1 MEPTYLPS
9 LILFLNSMLN
19 YRGRFYLSAIVFD
32 LWRFTLPE
40 FRIAGFRSKIHTI
53 AIIKFCHKKK
63 YCKSCFIEI
72 VTHE

>member
-1 MEPTYLPS
+1 
-9 LILFLNSMLN
+9 MLN

-53 AIIKFCHKKK
+53 AIIKFCHIKKK